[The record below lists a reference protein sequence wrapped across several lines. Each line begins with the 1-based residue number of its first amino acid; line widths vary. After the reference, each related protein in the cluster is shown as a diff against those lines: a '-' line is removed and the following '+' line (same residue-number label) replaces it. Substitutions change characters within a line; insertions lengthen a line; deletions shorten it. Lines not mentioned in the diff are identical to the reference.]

1 MQEGWERL
9 HAQLPLDMATL
20 ATLLA
25 PALPG
30 HALLHAEP
38 LTGGLANTNYT
49 VTLAGLDTPVVV
61 RVYTREPEA
70 CARERAL
77 YTLVRE
83 RVLVPDC
90 LYTGTTP
97 DGRPYMVSRWI
108 EGAKLDALL
117 PTLTGD
123 ALEAVSRAVGAT
135 LARIGEYR
143 FPRWGFFGPDLAI
156 ATPVG
161 DSRQVTVGYIEEAL
175 FSAPATARLE
185 PALQGRVW
193 TLVRENAALLDA
205 IPDDARLVH
214 SDYKAQNLLV
224 RPTTTGGWEVAAL
237 DWEFALAATPL
248 IDLGI
253 LLRYA
258 ERLDPA
264 FERGVIAGYLATG
277 GQLPADWK
285 RMTKL
290 LDLMN
295 LCGFLARPEPQER
308 MIADV
313 TRLLVATVAGWG
325 SYGRERYGY

>member
-9 HAQLPLDMATL
+9 HAHLALDEATL
-20 ATLLA
+20 AALLA

-38 LTGGLANTNYT
+38 LIGGLANTNYKA
-49 VTLAGLDTPVVV
+49 TLAGLDAPVVV

-70 CARERAL
+70 CERERAL
-77 YTLVRE
+77 YALVRE
-83 RVLVPDC
+83 RVLVPAS

-108 EGAKLDALL
+108 EGEKLDALL
-117 PTLTGD
+117 PEMAGD
-123 ALEAVSRAVGAT
+123 ALFAVSHEVGVT
-135 LARIGEYR
+135 LARIGTYT
-143 FPRWGFFGPDLAI
+143 FPAWGFFGPDLSI
-156 ATPVG
+156 AESLG
-161 DSRQVTVGYIEEAL
+161 DLRPMTVGYIEEAL

-193 TLVRENAALLDA
+193 ALVRENQTLLDA
-205 IPDDARLVH
+205 VSREARLVH

-224 RPTTTGGWEVAAL
+224 RPSATGGGWEVAAL

-264 FERGVIAGYLATG
+264 FERGVIAGYLDEG
-277 GQLPADWK
+277 GALAPDWK
-285 RMTKL
+285 RLTKL

-308 MIADV
+308 MVADV
-313 TRLLVATVAGWG
+313 TRLLAATVAGWAG
-325 SYGRERYGY
+325 W

>member
-9 HAQLPLDMATL
+9 HAHLMLDDATL
-20 ATLLA
+20 AALLA
-25 PALPG
+25 PTLPG
-30 HALLHAEP
+30 HTLLHAQP
-38 LTGGLANTNYT
+38 LTGGLANTNYKA
-49 VTLAGLDTPVVV
+49 TLAGFDAPVVV

-77 YTLVRE
+77 YALVRE

-117 PTLTGD
+117 PTLAGG
-123 ALEAVSRAVGAT
+123 ALADVSRAVGAT
-135 LARIGEYR
+135 LARIGSYT

-161 DSRQVTVGYIEEAL
+161 DSRQVTVGYIEAAL

-185 PALQGRVW
+185 PSLQGRVW
-193 TLVRENAALLDA
+193 ALVRENQSLLDA
-205 IPDDARLVH
+205 MPGDARLVH

-224 RPTTTGGWEVAAL
+224 RPAATDGGWEVAAL

-253 LLRYA
+253 LLRYSA
-258 ERLDPA
+258 RLDPA
-264 FERGVIAGYLATG
+264 FERGVIAGYLAAG
-277 GQLPADWK
+277 GQLQPDWK
-285 RMTKL
+285 R
-290 LDLMN
+290 
-295 LCGFLARPEPQER
+295 
-308 MIADV
+308 
-313 TRLLVATVAGWG
+313 
-325 SYGRERYGY
+325 